1 MKTYLFYSLIFLL
14 ITLWACDKPAPTEL
28 INENNTSENI
38 EVEIIGK
45 ELDNEYYANGFD
57 TTGVTEDLRD
67 YINIVSVSG
76 IKLTKDGRTVNISV
90 AQAILVDQTKP
101 VYSLAGQLI
110 GYNTITPG
118 IIYFNLHPARLT
130 NLIVRYRENGVL
142 VDTTLGKKYELFN
155 LFGRLIGDPFTF
167 PYNSVVRFLYK
178 PILMFGQDISFDIP
192 TPKEVTGN
200 VKLNKL
206 QEQQKFNAELTWNK
220 ENSDNFS
227 IIVGGAFLNSQL
239 IFPFYRIKTADD
251 GSLIIPASLLEN
263 IPRNLFNKLSISFIR
278 KYKNFQETSI
288 GKLYVSSQSIH
299 TIIIDLP

>member
-1 MKTYLFYSLIFLL
+1 MKTYLFFSIIFFLIA
-14 ITLWACDKPAPTEL
+14 LWGCDKPAPTEL
-28 INENNTSENI
+28 INENNSSGSL

-45 ELDNEYYANGFD
+45 DLNNEYYANGFD

-67 YINIVSVSG
+67 YNSIISVSG

-90 AQAILVDQTKP
+90 AQAILADLTKP

-110 GYNTITPG
+110 GYNTDTPG
-118 IIYFNLHPARLT
+118 LVFFNQTPARIT
-130 NLIVRYRENGVL
+130 NLIVKYRENGVL
-142 VDTTLGKKYELFN
+142 VDTILGKKYELYN

-178 PILMFGQDISFDIP
+178 PISMFGQDISFDIP

-200 VKLNKL
+200 VKLNQL

-220 ENSDNFS
+220 ENSDDFS
-227 IIVGGAFLNSQL
+227 IVVGGAFLNTQI

-251 GSLIIPASLLEN
+251 GSLVIPASLLEN

-278 KYKNFQETSI
+278 KYKNFHQTSI